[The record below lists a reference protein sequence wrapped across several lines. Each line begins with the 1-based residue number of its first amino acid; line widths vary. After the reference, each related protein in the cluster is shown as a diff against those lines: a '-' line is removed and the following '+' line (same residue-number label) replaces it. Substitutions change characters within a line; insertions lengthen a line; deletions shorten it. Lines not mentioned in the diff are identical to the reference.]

1 MIKMKRSSSLFLLGS
16 EFEPFLLAP
25 IGEDNNGMVLTVLSA
40 LARLNV
46 DPWEVS
52 ATLARLPG
60 DTATRKLASLIAAL
74 PNRAQ
79 AITDS
84 ATIAA
89 RLITLLPN
97 RAGSELPSQA
107 TGHGSGA
114 MTRSPI
120 LTSLVLYIIF
130 MFFMLVSHWLAA
142 SLQAP
147 VQPNSNTGPPASA
160 GDPPNTAGRTAE
172 LTASW

>member
-1 MIKMKRSSSLFLLGS
+1 VINMKGSSSLSFLGS

-25 IGEDNNGMVLTVLSA
+25 IGEDNDGMVLSVLSA

-46 DPWEVS
+46 DSWEES

-74 PNRAQ
+74 PNRASS
-79 AITDS
+79 IPDS

-89 RLITLLPN
+89 RLISLLPN
-97 RAGSELPSQA
+97 RAGPELPSRTA
-107 TGHGSGA
+107 VSSIGA

-120 LTSLVLYIIF
+120 LTRLILYIIL

-147 VQPNSNTGPPASA
+147 VQPNSTTGPLASSVSTE
-160 GDPPNTAGRTAE
+160 PPP
-172 LTASW
+172 